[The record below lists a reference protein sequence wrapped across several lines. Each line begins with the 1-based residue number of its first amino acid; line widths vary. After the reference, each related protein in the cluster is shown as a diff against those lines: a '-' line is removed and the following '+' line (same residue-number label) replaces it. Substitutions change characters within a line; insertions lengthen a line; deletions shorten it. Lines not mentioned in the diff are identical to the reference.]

1 MNRRLLVWVRPGVVS
16 CFLALTLSA
25 TTARAQILN
34 PPREATEG
42 LELLYSGDPG
52 AAIERFRSLQNRQP
66 DHPLGYLLEDDARW
80 WQILCESAEYK
91 WGMVDAWHREKLRK
105 DAPFFELADKVI
117 ALSEARLKEEETA
130 EMHFYAGM
138 GYAFRARLLAL
149 RDERRTTARA
159 GVKAR
164 EHFLR
169 SIALDPNLADSYA
182 GLGLYNY
189 YVDTLSAMARVLRF
203 FMGIPGGDKRVGMRQ
218 LERAMEE
225 GELTRVEARF
235 YLAKNLRNYDR
246 DYERAAQVAEPL
258 VAEYP
263 QNPIFHLL
271 LGDINAKLR
280 RKEKA
285 AASYGQAAEIALRD
299 PDCQRRIGQ
308 LAAAALAALGIHSPA
323 STAPEARLRLACAF
337 AAMVRGGALIIST
350 ARRAVPRGNPQGILK
365 ELRNSSAL
373 GGSSA
378 PWGIPKSTWYRRF
391 PDTTTIVRKMK
402 SLDSILTLRPGWP
415 FTVRDLSATTLP
427 FRLFACPSTT
437 FTKDLATSNWP

>member
-1 MNRRLLVWVRPGVVS
+1 MNRLLLWVRPGVLI
-16 CFLALTLSA
+16 FLGALICSA
-25 TTARAQILN
+25 IPRRAQPLD
-34 PPREATEG
+34 PPRQATEG
-42 LELLYSGDPG
+42 LELLYNGDAG

-80 WQILCESAEYK
+80 LQILCEGDENK
-91 WGMVDAWHREKLRK
+91 LGMIDAWHREKLGN
-105 DAPFFELADKVI
+105 DASFFSLADKVI
-117 ALSEARLKEEETA
+117 ALSEARLQEEETA

-169 SIALDPNLADSYA
+169 SIALDPDLADSYA

-189 YVDTLSAMARVLRF
+189 YVDTLSAMARILRF

-218 LERAMEE
+218 LERAMKE

-263 QNPIFHLL
+263 QNHVFHLRL
-271 LGDINAKLR
+271 VDSNAKLR

-285 AASYGQAAEIALRD
+285 AASYGQAAEVTLRD

-308 LAAAALAALGIHSPA
+308 LAAAALEALGVHSPA
-323 STAPEARLRLACAF
+323 STAP
-337 AAMVRGGALIIST
+337 
-350 ARRAVPRGNPQGILK
+350 
-365 ELRNSSAL
+365 
-373 GGSSA
+373 
-378 PWGIPKSTWYRRF
+378 
-391 PDTTTIVRKMK
+391 
-402 SLDSILTLRPGWP
+402 
-415 FTVRDLSATTLP
+415 
-427 FRLFACPSTT
+427 
-437 FTKDLATSNWP
+437 

>member
-1 MNRRLLVWVRPGVVS
+1 MNRLLLWVRPGVLI
-16 CFLALTLSA
+16 FLGALICSA
-25 TTARAQILN
+25 IPRRAQPLD
-34 PPREATEG
+34 PPRQATEG
-42 LELLYSGDPG
+42 LELLYNGDPG

-138 GYAFRARLLAL
+138 GYAFRARLLDL

-159 GVKAR
+159 G
-164 EHFLR
+164 
-169 SIALDPNLADSYA
+169 
-182 GLGLYNY
+182 
-189 YVDTLSAMARVLRF
+189 
-203 FMGIPGGDKRVGMRQ
+203 
-218 LERAMEE
+218 
-225 GELTRVEARF
+225 VEARF

-271 LGDINAKLR
+271 LGDINAKLK

-285 AASYGQAAEIALRD
+285 AA
-299 PDCQRRIGQ
+299 
-308 LAAAALAALGIHSPA
+308 H
-323 STAPEARLRLACAF
+323 
-337 AAMVRGGALIIST
+337 
-350 ARRAVPRGNPQGILK
+350 
-365 ELRNSSAL
+365 
-373 GGSSA
+373 
-378 PWGIPKSTWYRRF
+378 
-391 PDTTTIVRKMK
+391 
-402 SLDSILTLRPGWP
+402 
-415 FTVRDLSATTLP
+415 
-427 FRLFACPSTT
+427 
-437 FTKDLATSNWP
+437 

>member
-1 MNRRLLVWVRPGVVS
+1 MNRLLLWVRPGVLI
-16 CFLALTLSA
+16 FLGALICSA
-25 TTARAQILN
+25 IPVRAQTLH

-42 LELLYSGDPG
+42 LELLYNGDPG

-149 RDERRTTARA
+149 RDERRITARA

-164 EHFLR
+164 EHFLH

-218 LERAMEE
+218 LERAMKE

-246 DYERAAQVAEPL
+246 DYERAPQ

-280 RKEKA
+280 RREKA
-285 AASYGQAAEIALRD
+285 AAHYGQAAEITLRD

-308 LAAAALAALGIHSPA
+308 LAAAALEALGVHSPA
-323 STAPEARLRLACAF
+323 STAP
-337 AAMVRGGALIIST
+337 
-350 ARRAVPRGNPQGILK
+350 
-365 ELRNSSAL
+365 
-373 GGSSA
+373 
-378 PWGIPKSTWYRRF
+378 
-391 PDTTTIVRKMK
+391 
-402 SLDSILTLRPGWP
+402 
-415 FTVRDLSATTLP
+415 
-427 FRLFACPSTT
+427 
-437 FTKDLATSNWP
+437 